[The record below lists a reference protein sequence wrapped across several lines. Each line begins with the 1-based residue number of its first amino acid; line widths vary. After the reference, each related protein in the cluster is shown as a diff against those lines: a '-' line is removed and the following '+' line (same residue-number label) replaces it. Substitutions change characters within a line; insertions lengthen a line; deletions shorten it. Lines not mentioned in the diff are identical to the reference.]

1 LNHKYQ
7 LMNIFLR
14 FFFFPVLIVSFVQVS
29 SIAQSTYFDEIMA
42 YRNTYINNFLTEKDS
57 PLDSSGVKLL
67 DFFEPDS
74 TYRVIAKVK
83 MRKRQKVFDMATSD
97 GTSKTFREYARLH
110 FVVNNTKVILPV
122 YQYLGR
128 NMSVLHPEHLF
139 LPFTDYTN
147 GEETYG
153 GGRYIDLTIKDI
165 HNGMVT
171 IDFNKSYNP
180 YCTYKEG
187 YRCPVPPKAN
197 AIKTEIKAGEKAY
210 KHE

>member
-1 LNHKYQ
+1 
-7 LMNIFLR
+7 MNIFLR

-74 TYRVIAKVK
+74 NYRVIAKVK
-83 MRKRQKVFDMATSD
+83 LQKHQKTFEMATSD

-153 GGRYIDLTIKDI
+153 GGRYIDLKISDI
-165 HNGMVT
+165 VNDKVI
-171 IDFNKSYNP
+171 IDFNHSYNP
-180 YCTYKEG
+180 WCAYSDGYNCPIPPVENHLSIPVRAGEKMYTGTYKE
-187 YRCPVPPKAN
+187 RSK
-197 AIKTEIKAGEKAY
+197 
-210 KHE
+210 

>member
-1 LNHKYQ
+1 
-7 LMNIFLR
+7 
-14 FFFFPVLIVSFVQVS
+14 
-29 SIAQSTYFDEIMA
+29 
-42 YRNTYINNFLTEKDS
+42 
-57 PLDSSGVKLL
+57 
-67 DFFEPDS
+67 
-74 TYRVIAKVK
+74 
-83 MRKRQKVFDMATSD
+83 
-97 GTSKTFREYARLH
+97 
-110 FVVNNTKVILPV
+110 
-122 YQYLGR
+122 
-128 NMSVLHPEHLF
+128 MSVLHPEHLF